1 MITKTTRAL
10 TTTEFVALA
19 AKVAAG
25 AKLTKTQMDAVSL
38 TIKTNDAVLLLD
50 ATDILLD
57 AIAASV

>member
-1 MITKTTRAL
+1 MTTRAL

-19 AKVAAG
+19 AKVAG
-25 AKLTKTQMDAVSL
+25 TPRPSG